1 MLFSVIILFVSFY
14 HSPRIQLIRYNFLL
28 MAVCF
33 FTLSIFYFTFISR
46 TPSFLLRISKLADSY
61 YFWYINL
68 GSNVIIYNVFPFV
81 LIIFLL
87 LICYSLY
94 RLSHISHQIDVESF
108 EISKQIDA
116 TETTSKVFCHYIKNE
131 LLAIQSELELLPAME
146 CPEQSVQE
154 TIHRCEKLYSRID
167 EIHKSTKTDELH
179 LIDICLL
186 YTSPSPRD

>member
-1 MLFSVIILFVSFY
+1 M
-14 HSPRIQLIRYNFLL
+14 
-28 MAVCF
+28 
-33 FTLSIFYFTFISR
+33 
-46 TPSFLLRISKLADSY
+46 
-61 YFWYINL
+61 
-68 GSNVIIYNVFPFV
+68 

-146 CPEQSVQE
+146 
-154 TIHRCEKLYSRID
+154 
-167 EIHKSTKTDELH
+167 
-179 LIDICLL
+179 
-186 YTSPSPRD
+186 